1 MMHYGYRPDW
11 SMGAIKPPIFQTS
24 TFAFRSAAE
33 GKAFFELAYGLREP
47 DEGEDPGLIYGRLNH
62 PDLQILEDRLTLWD
76 GAEAA
81 VAFESGMAAIASTLL
96 TFLRP
101 GDVVLHSEPL
111 YGGTDWL
118 LNHVLTE
125 FGITP
130 VGFLAGSP
138 PEAVEEAVRAAAA
151 IGRLAM
157 IYVETP
163 ANPTNALVDI
173 ELCVRLARAAG
184 DDVRVAVDNTFL
196 GPLWQHPLQLGAD
209 LVLYSLTKY
218 AGGHSDLIAGACL
231 GSEELV
237 SRVRATRT
245 FLGTTTDPWT
255 GWLLLRSLET
265 MKLRMTCQMENAR
278 RVADFLA
285 GRPEVER
292 VHYLGHLPEGDP
304 QRAVYDCQCLAPG
317 GMISFDVR
325 GGEAGAFRFLDALE
339 MVCLAVSLGG
349 TESLAEHPASMT
361 HADIPLEERRRM
373 GIGPG
378 MVRLSIGVEHP
389 DDIIAD
395 LERALDA
402 I

>member
-1 MMHYGYRPDW
+1 MMRYGYRPDW
-11 SMGAIKPPIFQTS
+11 SMGAIKSPIFQTS

-33 GKAFFELAYGLREP
+33 GKAFFEVAYGLREP
-47 DEGEDPGLIYGRLNH
+47 DEGEDPGLIYSRLNH

-101 GDVVLHSEPL
+101 GDVVLHSDPL

-118 LNHVLTE
+118 FNHVLTE

-138 PEAVEEAVRAAAA
+138 PEAVEEAVRAARE

-173 ELCVRLARAAG
+173 ELCVRLAREAG

-196 GPLWQHPLQLGAD
+196 GPLWQHPLKLGAD

-231 GSEELV
+231 GSAELV

-304 QRAVYDCQCLAPG
+304 QRAVYDRQCLAPG
-317 GMISFDVR
+317 GMISFDIR

-339 MVCLAVSLGG
+339 MVYLA
-349 TESLAEHPASMT
+349 
-361 HADIPLEERRRM
+361 
-373 GIGPG
+373 
-378 MVRLSIGVEHP
+378 
-389 DDIIAD
+389 
-395 LERALDA
+395 
-402 I
+402 